1 MVQKLKDVE
10 QKETEIEQVL
20 IQNNNLIKLVLDSTR
35 ENKSKVGSG
44 YRLLNIFQFGSFL
57 DHNFLTFLVMCQR
70 RCYKFRIHFISPQV
84 MAIKTSN
91 TEYQREIS
99 ELKGELERKNSE
111 IRSFSDG
118 DKVRFMLWYIRL
130 FT

>member
-57 DHNFLTFLVMCQR
+57 AHNSLTSLVMCQR